1 LPANE
6 YTRLSKLSDA
16 NFVIDNKTFKLKEL
30 NGKISGTTVSS
41 GSSGF
46 VSVYFQIENNLNLM
60 PNSYVTAY
68 LFGSIISN
76 SVTVPKEALWE
87 DQGNYYVF
95 VQKHGELFEK
105 REVTIAGFDG
115 INYLIGSGLSIG
127 DVLVSK
133 GAYRVMLASKTSEL
147 PAQSHAH

>member
-1 LPANE
+1 
-6 YTRLSKLSDA
+6 
-16 NFVIDNKTFKLKEL
+16 
-30 NGKISGTTVSS
+30 
-41 GSSGF
+41 
-46 VSVYFQIENNLNLM
+46 M